1 MNQDVNYP
9 GNFYQHIEG
18 HALAAPDAPCVYTG
32 SDEVLSRDW
41 LHAMAGRYANALLAL
56 GCVRGDRVAVQV
68 EKSAQA
74 LCLYLGCVRAG
85 LVFLPLN
92 TAYTPDELAFLLGD
106 AKPALFVCRPSHKQQ
121 LQAQLKLP
129 PAVKWMDLDANGAGS
144 LYDLARACVPRFD
157 TCAVDG
163 EDMACLM
170 YTSGTTGR
178 PKGAMLSH
186 RAMSYCALTLGGLW
200 QFSEADVLLH
210 ALPIFH
216 GHGLFVSCNVALV
229 AGAGMLFQ
237 PGFNVDAVLAAL
249 PQASV
254 FMGVPTYVH
263 RLLADA
269 RLTPG
274 LCAHMRLFTCGS
286 APLSAE
292 VHREFEARTA
302 HRIVERYGATEAMI
316 ISSNP
321 MNGERR
327 PGSVGLA
334 LPGLDMR
341 ITDKQDEPLPTGEI
355 GMIQVRGPG
364 LFSAYWQLPQQ
375 TQQEFTPDGYFRTG
389 DLGCVDDTGYLS
401 ITGRA
406 KDLIISGG
414 YNVYPVEVETVI
426 NQMPQVQESAVVGV
440 PHPDFGETVVAVLV
454 PQDMKDAPTAAE
466 VIAWTRDRLANYKL
480 PKRVL
485 ILSELPRNTMGKVL
499 KATLREWVVQG
510 EMADEPKI
518 QP

>member
-1 MNQDVNYP
+1 MDCP
-9 GNFYQHIEG
+9 GNFYQHIE
-18 HALAAPDAPCVYTG
+18 HRVNAAPDAPCLYTD
-32 SDEVLSRDW
+32 SSEVLSCDC

-68 EKSAQA
+68 DKSAQS
-74 LCLYLGCVRAG
+74 LCLYLGCLRAG

-92 TAYTPDELAFLLGD
+92 TAYCTDELAYLLGD
-106 AKPALFVCRPSHKQQ
+106 AAPALFVCRSGHRQQ
-121 LQAQLKLP
+121 LQALLNLP
-129 PAVKWMDLDANGAGS
+129 PGVKLMDLDANGAGS
-144 LYDLARACVPRFD
+144 LYDLARACGHRFD

-170 YTSGTTGR
+170 YTSGTTGK

-186 RAMSYCALTLGGLW
+186 RAMSYCALTLGELW

-216 GHGLFVSCNVALV
+216 GHGLFVSCNVALA
-229 AGAGMLFQ
+229 AGAAMLFQ
-237 PGFNVDAVLAAL
+237 AGFQADAVLAAL

-269 RLTPG
+269 RLTPQ
-274 LCAHMRLFTCGS
+274 LCARIRLFTSGS

-292 VHREFEARTA
+292 VHRAFEARTG

-321 MNGERR
+321 MDGERR
-327 PGSVGLA
+327 PGSVGPP
-334 LPGLDMR
+334 LPGLEIH
-341 ITDKQDEPLPTGEI
+341 ITDKQDQPLPVGEI
-355 GMIQVRGPG
+355 GMIQVRSPG
-364 LFSAYWQLPQQ
+364 LFNGYWQLPQQ
-375 TQQEFTPDGYFRTG
+375 TQQAFTADGFFRTG
-389 DLGCVDDTGYLS
+389 DLGCVDETAYLT

-426 NQMPQVQESAVVGV
+426 NQMAQVQECAVVGV
-440 PHPDFGETVVAVLV
+440 PHPDFGEVVVAVLV
-454 PQDMKDAPTAAE
+454 PQDMNAAPTPAE
-466 VIAWTRDRLANYKL
+466 VIAWTRERLANYKL
-480 PKRVL
+480 PKQVYVL
-485 ILSELPRNTMGKVL
+485 AELPRITMGKVL
-499 KATLREWVVQG
+499 KGKLREMIA
-510 EMADEPKI
+510 ECSKESP
-518 QP
+518 

>member
-1 MNQDVNYP
+1 VTYE
-9 GNFYQHIEG
+9 GNFYQHIER
-18 HALAAPDAPCVYTG
+18 HAVAAPDAPCVYTG
-32 SDEVLSRDW
+32 SSEVLSRQW
-41 LHAMAGRYANALLAL
+41 LHQMSGRYANALLAL

-68 EKSAQA
+68 EKSVQA
-74 LCLYLGCVRAG
+74 LCVYLACVRAG

-92 TAYTPDELAFLLGD
+92 TAYQPDELAFLLSD
-106 AKPALFVCRPSHKQQ
+106 AAPALFVCRPSHKQQ
-121 LQAQLKLP
+121 LQAQLQLP
-129 PAVKWMDLDANGAGS
+129 ADVKYMDLDANGQGS
-144 LYDLARACVPRFD
+144 LYDLARSCDHHFD
-157 TCAVDG
+157 TCVVDG

-186 RAMSYCALTLGGLW
+186 RAMSYCALTLCSLW

-210 ALPIFH
+210 ALPVFH
-216 GHGLFVSCNVALV
+216 GHGLFVSCNVALA
-229 AGAGMLFQ
+229 AGAAMLFQ
-237 PGFNVDAVLAAL
+237 PGFNVDAVLTAL

-269 RLTPG
+269 RLTPE

-292 VHREFEARTA
+292 VHRAFEARTG

-321 MNGERR
+321 MDGERR

-334 LPGLDMR
+334 LPGLEVR
-341 ITDKQDEPLPTGEI
+341 ITDAQDQALTTGEI

-364 LFSAYWQLPQQ
+364 LFSGYWRLPQQ
-375 TQQEFTPDGYFRTG
+375 TQQEFTADGFFRTG
-389 DLGCVDDTGYLS
+389 DLGCMDDSAYLS

-414 YNVYPVEVETVI
+414 YNVYPVEVENVI
-426 NQMPQVQESAVVGV
+426 NRMPQVQESAVVGV
-440 PHPDFGETVVAVLV
+440 PHPDFGEAVVAVLV
-454 PQDMKDAPTAAE
+454 PHDMNNAPTKAE
-466 VIAWTRDRLANYKL
+466 VIAWTRERLANYKL
-480 PKRVL
+480 PKQVL
-485 ILSELPRNTMGKVL
+485 VLAELPRNTMGKVV
-499 KATLREWVVQG
+499 KAKLRQWLAQG
-510 EMADEPKI
+510 GGR
-518 QP
+518 